1 LSRATRGVLRFAV
14 LPLGV
19 WLLAPVA
26 PAPAREPPLTVDRP
40 HLVAALTCHGDVG
53 TPGSSPIL
61 VVPGTGSDG
70 SQIYALGKGAFD
82 AIGRGLCTVSLPD
95 RATADLQ
102 ISVQYVAYAI
112 RTLSRRAD
120 RRIAVAGISQG
131 GLLARVAL
139 TYWPSLR
146 PRVAD
151 VVTAA
156 APHHGA
162 LAPTEA
168 RATCLDEGCPPA
180 IWQQA
185 ARSNFLRALNGRRDE
200 TPGRTAYT
208 TVRSATDE
216 VVRPQMGPGATSAL
230 RGAANILI
238 QDVCP
243 RRTTSHIGT
252 AVDSVTIAAL
262 HDAVAHKGPA
272 RASRLP
278 ANVCAHPYGTGLNE
292 QQTSAFLTIAG
303 ELLRRG
309 TRTVP
314 VVRAEPPVRRW
325 MRQRR

>member
-1 LSRATRGVLRFAV
+1 MPAAV
-14 LPLGV
+14 RIAGLALAA
-19 WLLAPVA
+19 WLLVPVGSA
-26 PAPAREPPLTVDRP
+26 PAKEPRLTVDRQR
-40 HLVAALTCHGDVG
+40 LAAAITCYGDAR
-53 TPGSSPIL
+53 TRGSAPIL

-70 SQIYALGKGAFD
+70 SQVYALGKGAFD
-82 AIGRGLCTVSLPD
+82 AIGRRPCTVSLPD

-112 RTLSRRAD
+112 RTLSRATR

-146 PRVAD
+146 PRVTD

-156 APHHGA
+156 ATHRGA
-162 LAPTEA
+162 LGTPEA
-168 RATCLDEGCPPA
+168 AARCLVDGCPPA

-185 ARSNFLRALNGRRDE
+185 ARSNFLSALNNGRDE

-216 VVRPQMGPGATSAL
+216 VVQPQTGRAPASAL
-230 RGAANILI
+230 EGASNILI

-243 RRTTSHIGT
+243 GRTTGHIGT

-262 HDAVAHKGPA
+262 RDAVTHKGPA

-278 ANVCAHPYGTGLNE
+278 PDVCAHPYGTGLDE
-292 QQTSAFLTIAG
+292 QQTSAFVAIAA
-303 ELLRRG
+303 ELLAKG
-309 TRTVP
+309 AGTVP
-314 VVRAEPPVRRW
+314 VVHAEPHVRRW
-325 MRQRR
+325 MRRRS